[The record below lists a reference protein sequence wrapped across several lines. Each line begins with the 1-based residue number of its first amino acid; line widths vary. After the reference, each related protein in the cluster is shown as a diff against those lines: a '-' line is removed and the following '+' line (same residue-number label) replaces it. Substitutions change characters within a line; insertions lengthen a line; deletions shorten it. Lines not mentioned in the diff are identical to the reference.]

1 MVCKKLI
8 NLNLITFYIADP
20 VISVTPNN
28 MSIISQ
34 KIVTL
39 ACSATGKPTPA
50 ITWSFNGGSI
60 DTQSTKYNQ
69 SSSGSLTILIESV
82 ADEGTYQCTATN
94 RHSSDSAFTLITVQG
109 QK

>member
-1 MVCKKLI
+1 MVCKRLI

-20 VISVTPNN
+20 VINVAPNN

-39 ACSATGKPTPA
+39 ACSATGKPTPT

-60 DTQSTKYNQ
+60 DTQSIKYNQ

-94 RHSSDSAFTLITVQG
+94 RHSSDSASTLITVQG